1 MSVNNFIV
9 PFVLFSVY
17 VQDVGRFIFN
27 YYVEI

>member
-17 VQDVGRFIFN
+17 VQDVGRFIF
-27 YYVEI
+27 